1 MYEGDDLNLVQD
13 WVRQLPEMEHDLQ
26 QHVCACFR
34 DELVDVEVLV
44 ELQAADF
51 AYMGVTKVFP
61 FSFSFNFLCIPF
73 TKYSIKKTCILNDMY
88 FCRTLLDFSE
98 GSLF

>member
-26 QHVCACFR
+26 EHVCACFR

-51 AYMGVTKVFP
+51 AYMGVTK
-61 FSFSFNFLCIPF
+61 LGWQ
-73 TKYSIKKTCILNDMY
+73 KKLLRRSRQELA
-88 FCRTLLDFSE
+88 CRLLLATESNSGDS
-98 GSLF
+98 GGGIQLMART